1 MDTHVRRSPT
11 DAEPSRRTVGIDVGG
26 TKTLGLLV
34 EHGPAGVAVL
44 DRERV
49 PSRADDPSAVDAVV
63 GVARTLTERSRNR
76 AGEAVPV
83 PAPVTAVGVGLAGF
97 VDRDGVVRA
106 APNSV
111 GLVGQDVRGRLEREL
126 GLPVTVDND
135 ANCAAVAAHALIEP
149 TVADLVAVTLGTGIG
164 GGLIVG
170 GRLVRGA
177 RGFAGEPGHMVVDPD
192 GPRCPCGQHGCWER
206 YASGS
211 GLGWLARRAL
221 RRGDAPSLAEAVA
234 DPEELR
240 GEHVTELL
248 GVGNRDAVRVFDEYA
263 GWVALGVANLISL
276 LDPDV
281 VALGGGV
288 AAVGDE
294 LTGRVRT
301 ILSERFPA
309 ASDGRSVSIVT
320 TPGGPDAGAIG
331 AAILARDAAAAE
343 PEPGSGRSGDRR

>member
-1 MDTHVRRSPT
+1 VDTHVRRGPT
-11 DAEPSRRTVGIDVGG
+11 DAAPSRRTVGIDVGG

-34 EHGPAGVAVL
+34 EHGPAGVVVV

-49 PSRADDPSAVDAVV
+49 PSRAGDPSAVDAVV
-63 GVARTLTERSRNR
+63 GVARTLTGRSRNQ
-76 AGEAVPV
+76 AGEVVPV
-83 PAPVTAVGVGLAGF
+83 AAVGVGLAGF
-97 VDRDGVVRA
+97 VDPAGMVRA
-106 APNSV
+106 APNSA

-126 GLPVTVDND
+126 GLPVAADND

-164 GGLIVG
+164 GGLIVD

-192 GPRCPCGQHGCWER
+192 GPRCPCGQFGCWER

-211 GLGWLARRAL
+211 GLGWLARRAV
-221 RRGDAPSLAEAVA
+221 RRGDAPSLAATVA
-234 DPEELR
+234 DLESLR

-248 GVGNRDAVRVFDEYA
+248 GVGNRDACRVFDEYA
-263 GWVALGVANLISL
+263 EWVALGVANLISL

-288 AAVGDE
+288 AAAGDE

-309 ASDGRSVSIVT
+309 ASEGRSVSIVT
-320 TPGGPDAGAIG
+320 TPGGADAGAIG
-331 AAILARDAAAAE
+331 AAILALDVAAPA
-343 PEPGSGRSGDRR
+343 PEPGSGGSGDGR